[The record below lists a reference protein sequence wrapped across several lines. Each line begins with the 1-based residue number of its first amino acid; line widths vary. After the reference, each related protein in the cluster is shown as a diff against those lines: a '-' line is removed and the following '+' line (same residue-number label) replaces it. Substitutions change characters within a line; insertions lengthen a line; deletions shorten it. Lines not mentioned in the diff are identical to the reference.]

1 MKIIRLTL
9 TFAFAVY
16 ILTALIEVR
25 GADVQKRNANIE
37 TEQQS
42 LSCDTDLRF
51 FYRPHAGIG
60 QQPAHI
66 GKPCVGNHGPNE
78 TCPNC
83 RNEIV
88 CHDGPCVDGLCKDGT
103 CRKCNGSCPK
113 ICPTHGR
120 DCPNNCPN
128 NQLNNQLNSQ
138 LNNQFGYGAMQV
150 CPGKTNGICPVHGYA
165 PCPHPGLE
173 FGQFLRQTFR
183 PADRP
188 YWGMQPLYI
197 PREQYDPGFQPR
209 FPRVRAL
216 LLTPPAAQV
225 YMTTTPPVPMPTYTT
240 RGPRDFLNP
249 NPPGIGY

>member
-9 TFAFAVY
+9 MFAFAAS

-25 GADVQKRNANIE
+25 GAETQKNNANIE
-37 TEQQS
+37 AEQQS
-42 LSCDTDLRF
+42 LSCDPNSRF
-51 FYRPHAGIG
+51 STRFHAGAELHSG
-60 QQPAHI
+60 HL
-66 GKPCVGNHGPNE
+66 GKPCVGNHAPNE

-83 RNEIV
+83 RNNIA
-88 CHDGPCVDGLCKDGT
+88 CHEGPCVDGLCQHGT
-103 CRKCNGSCPK
+103 CRKCDGSCPK
-113 ICPTHGR
+113 
-120 DCPNNCPN
+120 NCPIHGKDCQYN
-128 NQLNNQLNSQ
+128 CLNNQR

-165 PCPHPGLE
+165 PCPHQGLE
-173 FGQFLRQTFR
+173 LGQFLRQTFR

-188 YWGMQPLYI
+188 YWGMQPIYI

-216 LLTPPAAQV
+216 FLTPPTAQV

-249 NPPGIGY
+249 KPPGIGY

>member
-16 ILTALIEVR
+16 ILTTLIEVR
-25 GADVQKRNANIE
+25 GADVYKNDSRIE
-37 TEQQS
+37 TEQQL
-42 LSCDTDLRF
+42 LSCDPPSRF
-51 FYRPHAGIG
+51 LPTHQTNNIA
-60 QQPAHI
+60 
-66 GKPCVGNHGPNE
+66 
-78 TCPNC
+78 
-83 RNEIV
+83 

-113 ICPTHGR
+113 ICPTHGK
-120 DCPNNCPN
+120 DCQNNCLD
-128 NQLNNQLNSQ
+128 NQQ

-165 PCPHPGLE
+165 PCPHSE
-173 FGQFLRQTFR
+173 FELRQFLRQTFK

-209 FPRVRAL
+209 FPRIRAL
-216 LLTPPAAQV
+216 LVTPPAAQV

-240 RGPRDFLNP
+240 RGPRDFFNP